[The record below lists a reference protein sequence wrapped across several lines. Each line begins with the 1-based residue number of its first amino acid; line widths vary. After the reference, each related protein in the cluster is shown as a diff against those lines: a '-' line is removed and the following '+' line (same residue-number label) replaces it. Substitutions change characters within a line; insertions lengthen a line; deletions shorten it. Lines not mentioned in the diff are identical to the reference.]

1 MKKPFV
7 VGITGGS
14 GSGKTLFL
22 HRLMGNFSK
31 EEICLISQ
39 DNYYKNITEQQKDFM
54 GVENFDLPDSFKR
67 EEFHRDLLKLIHG
80 EEVVIKEYTF
90 NNSEKE
96 PEEIHL
102 RPAPII
108 VVEGLFTMYFH
119 EIQDLLDLKLFVEA
133 PDFLMMKRRILRD
146 GQERGYDLD
155 DVLHRY
161 EHHVMPTYRKY
172 ILPGRYE
179 SDFIIPNESNFD
191 RALEVV
197 TAHLKTLVAERK

>member
-14 GSGKTLFL
+14 GSGKTHFL
-22 HRLMGNFSK
+22 YRLMANFNK

-54 GVENFDLPDSFKR
+54 GIENFDLPDSFR
-67 EEFHRDLLKLIHG
+67 RDDFHQDLMKLIHG
-80 EEVVIKEYTF
+80 EKVEIKEYTF
-90 NNSEKE
+90 NNSGAI
-96 PEEIHL
+96 PATISLH
-102 RPAPII
+102 PAPII
-108 VVEGLFTMYFH
+108 VVEGLFTLYYD
-119 EIQDLLDLKLFVEA
+119 EIKSLVDLKLFVEA

-146 GQERGYDLD
+146 GKERGYDMD

-172 ILPGRYE
+172 ILPTRYE
-179 SDFIIPNESNFD
+179 ADFIIPNESNFE
-191 RALEVV
+191 RALEVI
-197 TAHLKTLVAERK
+197 TAHLKTLTSESK

>member
-14 GSGKTLFL
+14 GSGKTHFL
-22 HRLMGNFSK
+22 YRLMANFTK

-54 GVENFDLPDSFKR
+54 GVENFDLPDSFR
-67 EEFHRDLLKLIHG
+67 RQAFHEDLLKLISG
-80 EEVVIKEYTF
+80 EKVEIKEYTF
-90 NNSEKE
+90 NNSGAV
-96 PEEIHL
+96 PATISL
-102 RPAPII
+102 NPAPII
-108 VVEGLFTMYFH
+108 VVEGLFTLYYD
-119 EIQDLLDLKLFVEA
+119 EIKSLVDLKLFVEA

-146 GQERGYDLD
+146 GKERGYDMD

-172 ILPGRYE
+172 ILPTRYE
-179 SDFIIPNESNFD
+179 ADFIIPNESNFE
-191 RALEVV
+191 RALEVI
-197 TAHLKTLVAERK
+197 TAHLKSLSSQSK